1 VEKSTMT
8 KASKFAI
15 AALALFVATPL
26 FAQDVK
32 VKEEKPGLLAKA
44 KITVAAATAAAQAK
58 VPKGKI
64 KSIEI
69 EEEKGKLIYSFDF
82 KTDGK
87 SGTDEVAVDAMTG
100 KAGAVEHEDAAAE
113 KKEADADKAK
123 AAKAAAKPAPKKP

>member
-1 VEKSTMT
+1 MKT
-8 KASKFAI
+8 KLSMVV
-15 AALALFVATPL
+15 LALFAAAPL

-64 KSIEI
+64 SSIEI
-69 EEEKGKLIYSFDF
+69 EEEDGKLIYSFDF

-87 SGTDEVAVDAMTG
+87 SGVDEVAVDALTG
-100 KAGAVEHEDAAAE
+100 KAGKVEHESPAAE
-113 KKEADADKAK
+113 KKEAAEDKAKADK
-123 AAKAAAKPAPKKP
+123 AAKAAAKKP

>member
-1 VEKSTMT
+1 MRMPQLKV
-8 KASKFAI
+8 A
-15 AALALFVATPL
+15 AALVAWLAVGSTL
-26 FAQDVK
+26 AAQDVK

-64 KSIEI
+64 ASIEI
-69 EEEKGKLIYSFDF
+69 EEEKGKLIYSFDL

-87 SGTDEVAVDAMTG
+87 PGTDEVAVDAMSG

-123 AAKAAAKPAPKKP
+123 AKAAVKPASKKP